1 MFFCNKFWEIF
12 DERTELCHKA
22 LKSRHNRLLGTSSDV
37 APILWQYG
45 ALARLKKHEKISRLL
60 YDGYSTISL
69 GYAGLYECVKFMTGH
84 SHSDEGVGEE
94 FGLKVMQA
102 LNDKCNQWKEEENID
117 YSLYG
122 TPLEST
128 TYKFAKSLKNRFGKD
143 VFVKI
148 QSAWSARDWKIIRP
162 FESNELFEQHNA
174 QLQEYIN
181 NNRINMIE
189 RVAVESAELMSHKV
203 DGDKDIVGYGID
215 NDEDMLEVASVST
228 ELQHLN
234 VKLYHQDAVTALDIP
249 QCDLAI
255 SDLPIGYYP
264 LDENAKNYQTR
275 AKEGHSYVHHL
286 LIEQSMNYLKPG
298 AFGVF
303 LVPSSLFQTKE
314 SQSFVKWIQ
323 SVAYLQGLINLP
335 AELFANPNAQKS
347 ILLLQRQG
355 GDSKQAVKVLLGEFP
370 SFKDKAKFASFMDD
384 ISKWVTTNLR

>member
-1 MFFCNKFWEIF
+1 MCIRDSNNTVRVDDGVPDEKTVNELQKIYQELNLQNVKPEIIRQIIQLSFLKVIRKDAIQANHQMTPDTIGLIMAFLIEKVTKIKEIKTIF
-12 DERTELCHKA
+12 DPAVGTA
-22 LKSRHNRLLGTSSDV
+22 NLLTTV
-37 APILWQYG
+37 MNQ
-45 ALARLKKHEKISRLL
+45 
-60 YDGYSTISL
+60 
-69 GYAGLYECVKFMTGH
+69 
-84 SHSDEGVGEE
+84 
-94 FGLKVMQA
+94 LKV
-102 LNDKCNQWKEEENID
+102 N
-117 YSLYG
+117 
-122 TPLEST
+122 
-128 TYKFAKSLKNRFGKD
+128 
-143 VFVKI
+143 
-148 QSAWSARDWKIIRP
+148 
-162 FESNELFEQHNA
+162 
-174 QLQEYIN
+174 
-181 NNRINMIE
+181 
-189 RVAVESAELMSHKV
+189 
-203 DGDKDIVGYGID
+203 GDKDIVGYGID